1 MLGLGVNRKWIKS
14 DKTSWVQPLSFK
26 ILLTLVHGEPT
37 DAPHIDEGYRK
48 FTTLFIAPS
57 IFYQVSCKWE
67 GIGTQL
73 SSQGKSDHCIQKEQM
88 PLHRW

>member
-1 MLGLGVNRKWIKS
+1 MA
-14 DKTSWVQPLSFK
+14 
-26 ILLTLVHGEPT
+26 LTTKFQNFVDSSTRWTRGEPT

-48 FTTLFIAPS
+48 FTTLFIALS

-88 PLHRW
+88 PLHSW